1 MKKYLWCLI
10 CAVFMCA
17 CSNDIETEARSHMEN
32 AVKQL
37 AKDPNPHIS
46 DVEIV
51 FKTKDLI
58 VLQCI
63 VKGMNSYGGYSTSNV
78 EYIYG
83 IMDKGKRME
92 SVQILGEKESVLER
106 CEKIYQTVKAENPD
120 DDSFDREQNMIM
132 QLTLELCFSG
142 REV

>member
-63 VKGMNSYGGYSTSNV
+63 IKGMNSYGGYSTSNV

-92 SVQILGEKESVLER
+92 SVQILGEKESVL
-106 CEKIYQTVKAENPD
+106 
-120 DDSFDREQNMIM
+120 
-132 QLTLELCFSG
+132 
-142 REV
+142 